1 MPKWTDAQAKVEML
15 PLTSSEEDLVL
26 RIAAFFFLTALAAL
40 LLALPYAEIS

>member
-1 MPKWTDAQAKVEML
+1 MPKWTHAQARVEML
-15 PLTSSEEDLVL
+15 PLTSSEGHLVL